1 MLTRLAL
8 TGLLLGLLGSTT
20 LACTAQSADDEASE
34 DAIKKPADGET
45 PPWLYEGPMPALED
59 VKLVTSISGHTLRVT
74 GTLPAGFDVAKLPF
88 YAVTTPGAAGRTK
101 VTVVYPVATGDKK
114 NGQWNNVPGHYD
126 HLNVRPY
133 RPRDAGQSSKENWG
147 GFPFLNYHDDRRFA
161 MHGPIDYADAE
172 DIDGDGRQD
181 EEWRLRRGRI
191 SHGCQRMQGEHVL
204 ELTHMLGFDM
214 RYPHSTRENGPD
226 ARNGVEG
233 KYIAADLTVLAEPQL
248 DKFPNPAHGG
258 AMEIV
263 DVAYP
268 KLDSVPA
275 LPAGQSVMTFATWDA
290 NEMKSWACA
299 VKRADNPNVDA
310 RIPRTGGRFDGT
322 YCKKANGANAR
333 DPKTGAPVR

>member
-8 TGLLLGLLGSTT
+8 TGLLVGLAASVA
-20 LACTAQSADDEASE
+20 ACSAEVDDQGASE
-34 DAIKKPADGET
+34 DEIKKPGNDTT

-59 VKLVTSISGHTLRVT
+59 VKLVTSITGHTLRVT
-74 GTLPAGFDVAKLPF
+74 GTLPAGFDAAKLPF
-88 YAVTTPGAAGRTK
+88 YAVAAPSAGGRTK
-101 VTVVYPVATGDKK
+101 VTVVYPVATGGKK

-133 RPRDAGQSSKENWG
+133 RPRDAGQSGKENWG

-161 MHGPIDYADAE
+161 MHGPIDYSDAE
-172 DIDGDGRQD
+172 DVDGNGTKD
-181 EEWRLRRGRI
+181 EDWRLVRGRI

-226 ARNGVEG
+226 AKNGVEG
-233 KYIAADLTVLAEPQL
+233 KYIAADLTVLPEPQL
-248 DKFPNPAHGG
+248 DKVPNPARGG

-268 KLDSVPA
+268 KHETVAA
-275 LPAGQSVMTFATWDA
+275 LPAGQAVNTFKTWDA
-290 NEMKSWACA
+290 NEMRAWACA
-299 VKRADNPNVDA
+299 VKPTDNPNLNS
-310 RIPRTGGRFDGT
+310 RIPRTGGKFDGT
-322 YCKKANGANAR
+322 YCSKTNGPNAR
-333 DPKTGAPVR
+333 DGKTGAPR